1 MNDHSYFHIF
11 LGDHVISLPINQFE
25 MIWKDDIRVLS
36 MNLDVCMQ
44 VFLGG
49 DIEVKRDKPKYKQII
64 DAAVIVIAE
73 NGYHQAQ
80 VSKIA
85 KQAGVA
91 DGTIYLYFKNKEDI
105 LISVFNEKMA
115 VFVESLQDIIE
126 NGSTSKDK
134 LSRMIENHFNVLAT
148 DRYLATVTQLELR
161 QSNKDLRLKINAV
174 LREYLQLLDQI
185 LIEGMLSGEFSQT
198 MDVRLARQMVF
209 GTIDETITSWVMND
223 YRYDLIEQVPK
234 VQALILNGIKA

>member
-1 MNDHSYFHIF
+1 M
-11 LGDHVISLPINQFE
+11 VT
-25 MIWKDDIRVLS
+25 
-36 MNLDVCMQ
+36 CAC
-44 VFLGG
+44 FLGG
-49 DIEVKRDKPKYKQII
+49 DIKVKRDKPKYKQII

-126 NGSTSKDK
+126 NGNTSKDK

-161 QSNKDLRLKINAV
+161 QSNKDLRLKINSV
-174 LREYLQLLDQI
+174 LREYLHLLDQI
-185 LIEGMLSGEFSQT
+185 LIEGMLSGEFNQT

-223 YRYDLIEQVPK
+223 YRYDLMEQVPK
-234 VQALILNGIKA
+234 VQALLLNAIKG

>member
-1 MNDHSYFHIF
+1 M
-11 LGDHVISLPINQFE
+11 LT
-25 MIWKDDIRVLS
+25 
-36 MNLDVCMQ
+36 CAC
-44 VFLGG
+44 FLGG
-49 DIEVKRDKPKYKQII
+49 DIKVKRDKPKYKQII

-126 NGSTSKDK
+126 NRNTSKDK

-161 QSNKDLRLKINAV
+161 QSNKDLRLKINSV
-174 LREYLQLLDQI
+174 LREYLHLLDQI
-185 LIEGMLSGEFSQT
+185 LIEGMLSGEFNQT

-223 YRYDLIEQVPK
+223 YRYDLMEQVPK
-234 VQALILNGIKA
+234 VQALILNAIKG